1 MMDLSIIIPVYGVEK
16 YVEDCIRSCIEN
28 IGDSTQN
35 VEVIVVDDGSKD
47 RSMEIVCSLTE
58 GLPYFRILTQK
69 NQGLSVARNTGLYSA
84 KGDFVWFIDSDDY
97 IRNGAIQLVLKAI
110 QNDVDIIDVSYEDVG
125 EFSNRL
131 EVYKQHATFSDG
143 FKVFSGRQRFV
154 KGFNVGVPFH
164 IFRRQFLIE
173 NKLEMYPGIFHE
185 DCEFTPRAMW
195 VAAKVKVQD
204 DIVYFYRRRQNSIMT
219 VSNPKKATD
228 LIFVANRLNEYF
240 CSSPLSVSEKVKV
253 DNLIS
258 MFFCNGLHCAKG
270 LKKEDSMI
278 VSNEIIKN
286 KEVLSCLKNATIKKY
301 KLLGSL
307 GLLFPNHV
315 LSIYMLMEKIKK
327 RSL

>member
-1 MMDLSIIIPVYGVEK
+1 MDLSIIIPVYGVEK

-28 IGDSTQN
+28 IGDSTRN

-47 RSMEIVCSLTE
+47 CSMDIVRSLTK
-58 GLPYFRILTQK
+58 GLPYFRILTQD
-69 NQGLSVARNTGLYSA
+69 NQGLSVARNTGLNSA

-97 IRNGAIQLVLKAI
+97 IRIGALQLVLKTI
-110 QNDVDIIDVSYEDVG
+110 HIDIDIIDFSYEDVG

-195 VAAKVKVQD
+195 VAANVKVLD
-204 DIVYFYRRRQNSIMT
+204 DIVYFYRRRHNSIMT
-219 VSNPKKATD
+219 VSNPKKAKD

-240 CSSPLSVSEKVKV
+240 SASPLSASEKVKV

-258 MFFCNGLHCAKG
+258 MFFCNGLYCANG
-270 LKKEDSMI
+270 LNKDERKV

-286 KEVLSCLKNATIKKY
+286 KEVLYCLKNATIKKY